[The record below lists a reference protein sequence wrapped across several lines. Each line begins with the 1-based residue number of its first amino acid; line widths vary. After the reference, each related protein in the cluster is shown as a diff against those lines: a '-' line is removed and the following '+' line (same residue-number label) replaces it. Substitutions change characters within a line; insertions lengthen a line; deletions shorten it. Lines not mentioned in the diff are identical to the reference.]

1 MSMDWVN
8 SDTSTRKCF
17 LEMKAGATFTIFV
30 SINNKFHQEVEIQ
43 QAC

>member
-8 SDTSTRKCF
+8 SDTSTRKYF
-17 LEMKAGATFTIFV
+17 LEMKAGAIFTIFV
-30 SINNKFHQEVEIQ
+30 SINKEFHQEEEIQ